1 MELKQSKLFTCSIIF
16 CCMFS
21 IISCTSDDIVSLEVQ
36 PIPSPAGAYE
46 EDCKWIYSKMNHDY
60 LWREDL
66 PDSLDCDYGTDPVT
80 FYKSLLSPKDRF
92 SYCENNTL
100 YVPSQEN
107 RSLGYAYQEYV
118 NGNGISFRQVLYITC
133 PELSG
138 KGLRR
143 GDFVIHSDH
152 SNKIA
157 RISFDAS
164 NAISVMDTIE
174 ASSIFGPTRT
184 VYLDSIYNIKNHKV
198 GYLCYLEF
206 NEINEL
212 IPVFKRFYDAQV
224 DEMILDLRYNPGGYV
239 STCKYL
245 SNSLINE
252 KGYNKIFQQ
261 CTYNDVLTREYEKAT
276 GSGITISSFTTP
288 DNGEGVLGNPMY
300 GLNLKR
306 LYVLTSKYSASAS
319 EAAIISM
326 RPFMDVILIGE
337 QTYGKGVGSWT
348 IRDNRFKYQLQ
359 PITMR
364 YHNAVMETTPD
375 EGLVVDYYVPDGYD
389 TKKKELG
396 DLQEPLLAKAIGLIS
411 GTEVEDISNSTKAIG
426 DTRSHN
432 IPNEMKITK
441 VGNPSFFRKFNE
453 SRNLFQQE

>member
-1 MELKQSKLFTCSIIF
+1 MSNHWYILPILLAL
-16 CCMFS
+16 
-21 IISCTSDDIVSLEVQ
+21 ISCSSDDNLLSEEQQ
-36 PIPSPAGAYE
+36 PIYVPAGAYE
-46 EDCKWIYSKMNHDY
+46 EDCKWIYSQMNHDY
-60 LWREDL
+60 LWRDDL
-66 PDSLDCDYGTDPVT
+66 PDSLSCDYSTDPVT
-80 FYKSLLSPKDRF
+80 FYKSLLSSKDRF
-92 SYCENNTL
+92 SYCENNTSYKPITEL
-100 YVPSQEN
+100 KN
-107 RSLGYAYQEYV
+107 LGFEYQDFQFDD
-118 NGNGISFRQVLYITC
+118 GKLIKQVLYVTNSSLK
-133 PELSG
+133 E
-138 KGLRR
+138 KGLKR
-143 GDFVIHSDH
+143 GDFVYVT
-152 SNKIA
+152 SNNQIV
-157 RISFDAS
+157 RFVFEDQSI
-164 NAISVMDTIE
+164 VPVDTIE
-174 ASSIFGPTRT
+174 ASKPFESNNT
-184 VYLDSIYNIKNHKV
+184 VYLDSIYCIDGHKI
-198 GYLCYLEF
+198 GYLCYLQFEYTDD
-206 NEINEL
+206 L
-212 IPVFKRFYDAQV
+212 VPSLKRFYDAQV
-224 DEMILDLRYNPGGYV
+224 DEIILDLRYNPGGYV

-245 SNSLINE
+245 SNSLVNE

-261 CTYNDVLTREYEKAT
+261 CTYNNVLTSEYKRAT
-276 GSGITISSFTTP
+276 GSGITINSFTTP
-288 DNGEGVLGNPMY
+288 NNGIGVLANPMY

-432 IPNEMKITK
+432 IPDELKITK